1 VTGPRQRSLLPSPA
15 KRHRSRAAVADRR
28 PRAAAVFTDAG
39 RAEHLWI
46 SIYFNK
52 LPIEIIFNSR
62 LGPSAVLTRQHPQ
75 ARVLLCNPAAEQL
88 GVRPGL
94 SVSAALA
101 LAPGLTIADRDR
113 MREAQVL
120 QKLAAWA
127 IRFTPAVSLD
137 ATNAVLLDVQASLK
151 CFGGFVKL
159 RAALLGGLAG
169 WGYHTSMGCAP
180 TARAALWL
188 ARSGWT
194 GRAAT
199 VRDYDAL
206 PGRLGG
212 LSIDCLRW
220 PDSVQRMLVDMG
232 ITTLGACIRLPRDG
246 LARRIGP
253 ARLAE
258 LDEGFGARPEVR
270 HFYRPRQRFESA
282 LDLPEATADA
292 GLLLIALQKL
302 LVRLDAF
309 LRRRQGAVQVLW
321 ICLQHEAAPATWE
334 RIGLLAPATDTAYL
348 AELAR
353 IRFADQ
359 QLVAPVTAMILRAS
373 LAMVLSPLSA
383 SGPDLFGHVAD
394 RDRDAL
400 TLVEQLR
407 VRLGNDAVHGIQPVP
422 EHRPEAAW
430 KPAPVDGVAARDTAT
445 GAPCYAP
452 DARRPVWML
461 EEPRV
466 LDAAT
471 EFPEA
476 LNLEDGPERIETG
489 WWDGR
494 DVRRDYYVARDR
506 RGIRLW
512 VFRDCRESR
521 WYLHGL
527 FG

>member
-1 VTGPRQRSLLPSPA
+1 
-15 KRHRSRAAVADRR
+15 
-28 PRAAAVFTDAG
+28 
-39 RAEHLWI
+39 
-46 SIYFNK
+46 
-52 LPIEIIFNSR
+52 
-62 LGPSAVLTRQHPQ
+62 
-75 ARVLLCNPAAEQL
+75 LLCNPAAEQL

-101 LAPGLTIADRDR
+101 LAPGLAIVDRDR
-113 MREAQVL
+113 VREAQVL

-137 ATNAVLLDVQASLK
+137 ETNAVLLDVQASLK
-151 CFGGFVKL
+151 CFGGFANL
-159 RAALLGGLAG
+159 RAALLSGLAD
-169 WGYHTSMGCAP
+169 WGYHTSIGCAP

-199 VRDYDAL
+199 VRDCGAL
-206 PGRLGG
+206 ASRLGG

-220 PDSVQRMLVDMG
+220 PDRVQRMLVDMG
-232 ITTLGACIRLPRDG
+232 VTTLGACIRLPRDG

-258 LDEGFGARPEVR
+258 LDEGFSVRPEAR

-282 LDLPEATADA
+282 LDLPEDTTDA

-302 LVRLDAF
+302 LVRLDVF

-321 ICLQHEAAPATWE
+321 IRLQHAAAPATCA
-334 RIGLLAPATDTAYL
+334 RIGLLAPATDTTYL

-359 QLVAPVTAMILRAS
+359 QLVAPVTAMTVRAS
-373 LAMVLSPLSA
+373 LAMVRSPLSA
-383 SGPDLFGHVAD
+383 SGSDLFGQVED
-394 RDRDAL
+394 RGRDAL
-400 TLVEQLR
+400 ALVEQLR
-407 VRLGNDAVHGIQPVP
+407 VRLGSDAVHGIQSVP
-422 EHRPEAAW
+422 AHRPEAAW
-430 KPAPVDGVAARDTAT
+430 KSAPVDGAAARDTVT
-445 GAPCYAP
+445 GAPRYAP
-452 DARRPVWML
+452 DACRPVWML
-461 EEPRV
+461 EEPRA
-466 LDAAT
+466 LNLAT
-471 EFPEA
+471 GQAGFPEA
-476 LNLEDGPERIETG
+476 LHLEGGPERIETG
-489 WWDGR
+489 WWDGC

-521 WYLHGL
+521 WYVHGL